1 MTVELALFFTAIAL
15 CTAILYIVNFI
26 WFSDNRNQQMG
37 SFFSL
42 AFTTLFWTLFS
53 GCLSL
58 SGYNSPHFPIL
69 YTIRMVFVC
78 FFPYTLLW
86 FFLDI
91 TGRDVHKTRKIMRFI
106 ILIPIIDAIISITN
120 PLHYRMFRD
129 YAYPSPNIGPL
140 FHVHAFFAYT
150 TLFAALLI
158 LFPYLIKNVKR
169 DPKVMLAGAALFI
182 PLVINILG
190 TFNIIFFFFGITPYT
205 FCISFF
211 LFFLFLYHE
220 RTFSF
225 RKIMLAAIFDKYPSY
240 IILIHKNGVII
251 DTNGA
256 DLDVFD
262 KDDFRITLWE
272 TRIEDFLSAVKR
284 RSSHY
289 APDGLFDGST
299 LFSPSFTEGTFAV
312 APPGEAAEDRTFRV
326 TSQFTYSR
334 KGAVSGYALS
344 FSDITYYIS
353 MMKEINDQN
362 EKLKELATLA
372 ETASRAKSAFLANMS
387 HEIRTPLNAVMGMT
401 HIAKKTLAVG
411 DMDKTL
417 SALDEI
423 DAASVHLMGIL
434 NDILDIS
441 KIESGKFKLSNEPFL
456 LSEAMEEVR
465 NIFVHRCNE
474 KDLRFISEFEMSKT
488 LTVMGDKL
496 RLKQTL
502 INLLGNAV
510 KFTAPGKE
518 VRFFIKTLDEREREA
533 RLQWTVADQGIGMSE
548 EQRARLF
555 KPFEQADKTI
565 AARFGGTGL
574 GLAISQNLIERMGGR
589 ISVQS
594 EEGRGSVFMFELAL
608 AKSDQPGVEDTGIV
622 APPDLTGK
630 RILLTE
636 DVEINRIII
645 QEMLKETCVA
655 IEEAV
660 NGGDALRKVS
670 ESAEGW
676 YDLIFMDI
684 QMPIMDGYE
693 ATRAIRDLDRADV
706 KRIPIIAM
714 TANAYREDVEQAL
727 QAGMTGHLAKPVD
740 FNAMIKVLSELAP
753 KYGFA
758 KRCFETAFPVADE
771 MAP

>member
-1 MTVELALFFTAIAL
+1 
-15 CTAILYIVNFI
+15 
-26 WFSDNRNQQMG
+26 
-37 SFFSL
+37 
-42 AFTTLFWTLFS
+42 
-53 GCLSL
+53 
-58 SGYNSPHFPIL
+58 
-69 YTIRMVFVC
+69 
-78 FFPYTLLW
+78 
-86 FFLDI
+86 
-91 TGRDVHKTRKIMRFI
+91 
-106 ILIPIIDAIISITN
+106 
-120 PLHYRMFRD
+120 
-129 YAYPSPNIGPL
+129 
-140 FHVHAFFAYT
+140 
-150 TLFAALLI
+150 
-158 LFPYLIKNVKR
+158 
-169 DPKVMLAGAALFI
+169 MLAGAALFI
-182 PLVINILG
+182 PLAVNILG
-190 TFNIIFFFFGITPYT
+190 TFNIIFFFLGITPYT

-220 RTFSF
+220 RAFSF

-256 DLDVFD
+256 DLGVFD
-262 KDDFRITLWE
+262 KDDFRIMLWE
-272 TRIEDFLSAVKR
+272 TRIEDFLNAVKR

-289 APDGLFDGST
+289 APDNLFDGSSV
-299 LFSPSFTEGTFAV
+299 FSPSFTEGTFAV
-312 APPGEAAEDRTFRV
+312 APLGEAAEARSFRV
-326 TSQFTYSR
+326 TCQFTYSR
-334 KGAVSGYALS
+334 KSAVSGYALS

-353 MMKEINDQN
+353 MMKEIHDQN
-362 EKLKELATLA
+362 EKLKDLAALA
-372 ETASRAKSAFLANMS
+372 EAASRAKSAFLANMS

-411 DMDKTL
+411 DTDKTL
-417 SALDEI
+417 SALEEI

-456 LSEAMEEVR
+456 LSESMEEVR
-465 NIFVHRCNE
+465 NIFIHRCNE

-518 VRFFIKTLDEREREA
+518 VRFFIKTLDERGREA

-608 AKSDQPGVEDTGIV
+608 AKSDQSGVEDMGIA

-630 RILLTE
+630 RLLLAE

-645 QEMLKETCVA
+645 QEMLEETHVV

-660 NGGDALRKVS
+660 NGEDAVRKVS

-684 QMPIMDGYE
+684 QMPVMDGYE

-740 FNAMIKVLSELAP
+740 FNAMIKTLSELVP
-753 KYGFA
+753 KHGFE
-758 KRCFETAFPVADE
+758 RFSS
-771 MAP
+771 